1 MTVKLDNSSGKIF
14 YGLHFYPGVARYQEP
29 ERDLMVFLNE
39 ETIRQMDPTF
49 AGKPVFVM
57 HVDGVERSVDK
68 LRNEADG
75 WVIESFFNEAD
86 GKHWVKMI
94 ICSSLGLQAIER
106 DGMRLSN
113 CYLAKGMGPGGKW
126 NGVPYDAQVTMGE
139 HEHMALVP
147 NPRYEESM
155 ILTPDQFK
163 AYNERQREELKRLSN
178 QGDKG
183 MKLKFWNKA
192 PLKDADAVNLA
203 ATTVALK
210 SGREVTIEVLVNE
223 MDEHEEKKKAQ
234 LANEEDHVHVGD
246 EKMKVGELKKKYQD
260 MYNEL
265 SELKAKH
272 APGGGEEDE
281 ETKKKN
287 AAEAERLVNEAKE
300 KEAELEK
307 AKAEVARLQNEADAR
322 KKADD
327 TKKARD
333 KAEAEKL
340 RNAGPTTETETV
352 TIELP
357 MDQIERGRQRYG

>member
-1 MTVKLDNSSGKIF
+1 
-14 YGLHFYPGVARYQEP
+14 
-29 ERDLMVFLNE
+29 
-39 ETIRQMDPTF
+39 
-49 AGKPVFVM
+49 
-57 HVDGVERSVDK
+57 
-68 LRNEADG
+68 
-75 WVIESFFNEAD
+75 
-86 GKHWVKMI
+86 
-94 ICSSLGLQAIER
+94 
-106 DGMRLSN
+106 
-113 CYLAKGMGPGGKW
+113 
-126 NGVPYDAQVTMGE
+126 
-139 HEHMALVP
+139 
-147 NPRYEESM
+147 
-155 ILTPDQFK
+155 
-163 AYNERQREELKRLSN
+163 
-178 QGDKG
+178 